1 MYEYQRGQSVLETA
15 LFVPLFLIT
24 LFGIFLV
31 VTQGSMSERV
41 QLGVRNGGSIFAP
54 GNPYLSFSSYNLYS
68 SIDGV
73 DPADPNANCNGALP
87 DTSLLSAQRK
97 TFWKPATAAS
107 APAAT
112 CVFNRGVVPIAGT
125 YFPLQSD
132 YLSLSVQTS
141 VNPYIVNK
149 LVPGLLVGEKATYNF
164 LRPASI
170 GELLQSSSL
179 GAAIKN
185 SIEGQVDFSPTVNCP
200 AAPANCP
207 GLIGQ
212 QPVTV
217 PTASYFP
224 SPPSVTTTLGPKP
237 TASASSAATPI
248 SPYSTPGV

>member
-41 QLGVRNGGSIFAP
+41 QLGVRNGGSIFVP
-54 GNPYLSFSSYNLYS
+54 SNPYLSFSSYNLYS

-97 TFWKPATAAS
+97 TFWKPASVAS

-112 CVFNRGVVPIAGT
+112 CVFNRGIVPIAGT

-149 LVPGLLVGEKATYNF
+149 LVPGSLVGVRASYNF

-179 GAAIKN
+179 GTAIKN
-185 SIEGQVDFSPTVNCP
+185 SIEGQADFSTVQNCIS
-200 AAPANCP
+200 AINCP
-207 GLIGQ
+207 GLVGQ

-237 TASASSAATPI
+237 TASPSSAATAI